1 MSKSSREG
9 HAWACPSLFGSRRR
23 ACAALDLEDYVRE
36 KYRDT
41 LARTPLLPGEA
52 EEDHRRREMSF
63 LNLRWFMQAL
73 LAQRF
78 RRMLDDA
85 QAPIHRFLDREKAAR
100 FLAQPKDYG
109 KPWFGQLMAGPQ
121 MLAYFLRV
129 NAWMEDYGLQ

>member
-23 ACAALDLEDYVRE
+23 ACAALDLEDYARE

-41 LARTPLLPGEA
+41 
-52 EEDHRRREMSF
+52 
-63 LNLRWFMQAL
+63 
-73 LAQRF
+73 
-78 RRMLDDA
+78 

-121 MLAYFLRV
+121 MLAYFLQV
-129 NAWMEDYGLQ
+129 NAWMEDYGL

>member
-36 KYRDT
+36 KYRAT

-52 EEDHRRREMSF
+52 EEDHR
-63 LNLRWFMQAL
+63 
-73 LAQRF
+73 

-121 MLAYFLRV
+121 MLAYFLQV